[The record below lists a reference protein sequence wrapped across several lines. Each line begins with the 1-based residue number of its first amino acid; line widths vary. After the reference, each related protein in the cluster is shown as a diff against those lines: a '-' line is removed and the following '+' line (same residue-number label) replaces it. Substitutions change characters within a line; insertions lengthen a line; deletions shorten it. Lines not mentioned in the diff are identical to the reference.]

1 MEKRILVPLDG
12 STTGEAVLAKIEN
25 LILKSTPKM
34 DADITIL
41 KVVSKMNFNNLTD
54 DDAAQLPI
62 SESEKKEL
70 VQEAEEYLDKVAQ
83 RLNSKGIKVKCMVT
97 FGHAAEEIVKTARET
112 KAHLIAMA
120 THGRSGIGR
129 LAMGS
134 VTDKVIKME
143 DQIPVLAVLASGK
156 KEPNPV
162 ITMGSLQSLVK
173 HSPVLSD

>member
-12 STTGEAVLAKIEN
+12 SKTGEAVLPRIEN
-25 LILKSTPKM
+25 LVLKSTPKM

-70 VQEAEEYLDKVAQ
+70 IQEAQEYLDKVAK
-83 RLNSKGIKVKCMVT
+83 RLTSKGIKVNCLVT

-112 KAHLIAMA
+112 KVHLIAMS

-129 LAMGS
+129 WAIGS
-134 VTDKVIKME
+134 VTDKVIKLE
-143 DQIPVLAVLASGK
+143 SQIPVLAVLASGK
-156 KEPNPV
+156 EEQNPV
-162 ITMGSLQSLVK
+162 ITMRSLQSLVK
-173 HSPVLSD
+173 HSPVLTD